1 MQNFKIPASLYSCAG
16 RFQPYVVVNH
26 EDRFSH
32 VDLIFPAENM
42 LIQDINGFLHL
53 KITDFG
59 SAKLPYNGIVFIGW
73 TPEYMAQE
81 SCQYFL
87 QTKHDFKYGLTEDD
101 ITGKVDVFALFL
113 VILYMYSKK
122 HVLLSLMT
130 NGKGSYSGYSLEERQ
145 AIHMQLIVMVRYI
158 FLKHQSQP
166 NSAIVVC

>member
-1 MQNFKIPASLYSCAG
+1 
-16 RFQPYVVVNH
+16 
-26 EDRFSH
+26 
-32 VDLIFPAENM
+32 M
-42 LIQDINGFLHL
+42 LIQDRNGFLHV

-59 SAKLPYNGIVFIGW
+59 SSKLPYSGIEFIGW

-87 QTKHDFKYGLTEDD
+87 QEKQNVPFGLTEDD

-130 NGKGSYSGYSLEERQ
+130 KGKGSYSGYSLEERK
-145 AIHMQLIVMVRYI
+145 AIQMQMIVMVR
-158 FLKHQSQP
+158 FKSQSTSHSQILLL
-166 NSAIVVC
+166 SAETF

>member
-1 MQNFKIPASLYSCAG
+1 M
-16 RFQPYVVVNH
+16 VVNH

-81 SCQYFL
+81 SSQYFL
-87 QTKHDFKYGLTEDD
+87 QKMQNVPFGLTEDD
-101 ITGKVDVFALFL
+101 ITGKVDIFALFL

-130 NGKGSYSGYSLEERQ
+130 NGKGSYSGYSLEERKTIQ
-145 AIHMQLIVMVRYI
+145 MQLIVMVR
-158 FLKHQSQP
+158 FNSQSTSHKQILLLS
-166 NSAIVVC
+166 SAEMF